1 MHLVI
6 DTASSSSLVSNV
18 FIYMSITEEQT
29 VPEEL
34 QQSRLSRAEEGGGWV
49 ALEDKPSE
57 EDFSLPV
64 LLSSAESSFLSTVAG
79 EEVAGPAA
87 RRLVTQL
94 QEKLERDR
102 SRYSEKAKALQLKL
116 VNTRSAYEKE
126 LWRCK
131 LERNQQERT
140 FRLDSNELKL
150 ALEKAALTRKRDSLL
165 LDDLK
170 AKVLQLEETVKVE
183 QEAKAGL
190 QARYSQLEEAY
201 EASQTALQE
210 QARSLS
216 SQLQRT
222 EAENAKLQTALSEKQ
237 SECGELEA
245 TVFQLDQEVKR
256 LKALPV
262 WKCTHEAELGRL
274 REEKAREE
282 LLRLDLA
289 EAGKKR
295 EAAIQEKTSETLR
308 ALEQDRAKERA
319 ALESTVQ
326 ELRAELQLSRQ
337 AVLTSQTLAEQL
349 SSRRP
354 QRDLSRELAEASEE
368 NLALGRQLREI
379 REREEAQRLEREL
392 LEQTVA
398 QHSSLQAEL
407 EAAVQTQKQLET
419 DLGVAK
425 TATKEA
431 LAVAKAER
439 EKSSY
444 LEAELS
450 VNIEVMKTLRCSQ
463 ESTSKEAS
471 LAQASWQQELQRLQR
486 AAVDKERLEELERAL
501 QESESHCEGLESEA
515 RVLVER
521 FQQERDSWDLEREQ
535 QETCIQ
541 SLLEENQSLKDQ
553 LAAARTE
560 QEESER
566 LLTETVSKL
575 PAPRSSDLIDQLL
588 RDYMQSHHL
597 KNPFVRLAEG
607 LYNFGTKKV
616 SVTVKNGSII
626 VRVGGG
632 YMFLE
637 EFLRLYLP
645 KETERKVQLVISPH
659 SRSQSVGTDFK
670 RTFTLTLDRQD
681 SFPTPQRSTDS
692 PPKSQRSAREASPSL
707 YQPTV
712 SSQNKAVGSPPAANK
727 VFRAFQVK
735 K

>member
-1 MHLVI
+1 MTKAVV
-6 DTASSSSLVSNV
+6 TAYIHAVSTANV
-18 FIYMSITEEQT
+18 FIYMSISEDQI

-49 ALEDKPSE
+49 ALEEKPSE
-57 EDFSLPV
+57 EDCSLPV
-64 LLSSAESSFLSTVAG
+64 LLSSAESSFLSNVAG
-79 EEVAGPAA
+79 DEVTGPAA
-87 RRLVTQL
+87 RRLATQL
-94 QEKLERDR
+94 QEKLERDH

-116 VNTRSAYEKE
+116 VSARSAYEKE

-131 LERNQQERT
+131 LERNQLERT

-170 AKVLQLEETVKVE
+170 AKVLQLEETVRGE
-183 QEAKAGL
+183 REAKVGL
-190 QARYSQLEEAY
+190 ESRYSQLEEAY
-201 EASQTALQE
+201 EAGQTTLQE
-210 QARSLS
+210 QARALS
-216 SQLQRT
+216 GQLQRT
-222 EAENAKLQTALSEKQ
+222 EAENAKLQSALSEKQ
-237 SECGELEA
+237 GECGSLEA
-245 TVFQLDQEVKR
+245 AVFQLDQEVKR
-256 LKALPV
+256 LKAVPV
-262 WKCTHEAELGRL
+262 WSCTHEVELTRL
-274 REEKAREE
+274 REEKSREE
-282 LLRLDLA
+282 KLRLETEETA
-289 EAGKKR
+289 KKW
-295 EAAIQEKTSETLR
+295 ETAILEKASETLKT
-308 ALEQDRAKERA
+308 LEMERAKERD
-319 ALESTVQ
+319 ALELTVQ
-326 ELRAELQLSRQ
+326 ELRTELRLSRQ

-354 QRDLSRELAEASEE
+354 QRDLSGELAEASEE
-368 NLALGRQLREI
+368 NLALGRQLREL
-379 REREEAQRLEREL
+379 REREEAQRLDREQL
-392 LEQTVA
+392 VA
-398 QHSSLQAEL
+398 QQIGLQEEL
-407 EAAVQTQKQLET
+407 EAAVRTQKQLEA

-425 TATKEA
+425 AATKEA
-431 LAVAKAER
+431 LAVAKSER

-444 LEAELS
+444 LDAELS
-450 VNIEVMKTLRCSQ
+450 VNLEMMKTLRCSQ
-463 ESTSKEAS
+463 ESTSKEVS
-471 LAQASWQQELQRLQR
+471 LAQANWQQELQRLHTLAQSTGR
-486 AAVDKERLEELERAL
+486 EELERAL
-501 QESESHCEGLESEA
+501 QESERHCEGLEAEA

-521 FQQERDSWDLEREQ
+521 FREERDSWELEREQ
-535 QETCIQ
+535 QEACLQ

-553 LAAARTE
+553 LEAVRTE

-588 RDYMQSHHL
+588 RDYMHSHHI

-637 EFLRLYLP
+637 EFLRLYVP
-645 KETERKVQLVISPH
+645 KEAERKVQLVISPH
-659 SRSQSVGTDFK
+659 SRSQSVGRDFK

-681 SFPTPQRSTDS
+681 SFPTPQQSVDS
-692 PPKSQRSAREASPSL
+692 PPKSQRSVREVSPSL

-712 SSQNKAVGSPPAANK
+712 SSQNKVVGSPPAANK